1 MKNHIKNTTV
11 LLFSALCISLFLA
24 GCYDSITPIEPNAA
38 GFHTAEFLTV
48 QESPFVSGIS
58 GLATDGER
66 IVGISYEEGI
76 ICSKDAGV
84 NWIRID
90 GDVIQDNFVD
100 GILFNAVAWGDGFF
114 LAGGDG
120 GKAAYSEDGLKWY
133 AGVIGPMSPKNIVC
147 IAVGRIMGKTVFVA
161 AGSDGRI
168 AHAVD
173 SPKGPWYMASLTPF
187 GTADGLGETIRALSF
202 GVVSGC
208 GMFVAV
214 GDGGKI
220 AFMNDLSG
228 KWYGSRA
235 GTGETFRGIAFGN
248 DRFIAVGDNGLM
260 KSCSDPA
267 TYHWLSITGTDFK
280 LRPFYGIVFD
290 SAINHFIAFGAE
302 SVIGFSEYGVSWTA
316 ASFQAR
322 FSDGMSAIT
331 CTKQRIVIGGSD
343 GTLAYSN

>member
-1 MKNHIKNTTV
+1 MKKRIKTTAV
-11 LLFSALCISLFLA
+11 LFFSAPCILLFLA
-24 GCYDSITPIEPNAA
+24 GCYDSITPIEPNVA
-38 GFHTAEFLTV
+38 GFHMV
-48 QESPFVSGIS
+48 QNPPFVSRIS
-58 GLATDGER
+58 GMAADGDR

-76 ICSKDAGV
+76 VYSEDDGV

-90 GDVIQDNFVD
+90 NDDIQDNFID
-100 GILFNAVAWGDGFF
+100 GIFFNAVAWGDGFF

-120 GKAAYSEDGLKWY
+120 GKAAYSEDGLKWH
-133 AGVIGPMSPKNIVC
+133 AGVIGPMSPKNILC
-147 IAVGRIMGKTVFVA
+147 IAIGRIMNQTVFVA
-161 AGSDGRI
+161 AGNDGRI
-168 AHAVD
+168 AHAAG
-173 SPKGPWYMASLTPF
+173 SPRGPWYMASLTPF

-202 GVVSGC
+202 GVVDGS

-214 GDGGKI
+214 GDDGKI

-248 DRFIAVGDNGLM
+248 DRFIAVGDNGIM
-260 KSCSDPA
+260 KTCSDPA
-267 TYHWLSITGTDFK
+267 AYHWLSITDTDFT

-290 SAINHFIAFGAE
+290 SAINHFIVFGAE

-331 CTKQRIVIGGSD
+331 CTKRRIVIGGAD

>member
-1 MKNHIKNTTV
+1 MKKRIKTVAV
-11 LLFSALCISLFLA
+11 LLFSALYIFPFLV

-38 GFHTAEFLTV
+38 GFHTV
-48 QESPFVSGIS
+48 QDSPFVSRIS
-58 GLATDGER
+58 GMATDGER
-66 IVGISYEEGI
+66 IVGVSYEEGI
-76 ICSKDAGV
+76 AYSENDGV
-84 NWIRID
+84 SWTWTDN
-90 GDVIQDNFVD
+90 IQDNFVD

-133 AGVIGPMSPKNIVC
+133 AGVIGPMNPKNILCVA
-147 IAVGRIMGKTVFVA
+147 IGRIMNKTVFVA
-161 AGSDGRI
+161 AGNDGRI
-168 AHAVD
+168 AHAVG

-187 GTADGLGETIRALSF
+187 GTADSLGETIRALSF
-202 GVVSGC
+202 GVVNGSGV
-208 GMFVAV
+208 FVAA
-214 GDGGKI
+214 GDDGKI

-235 GTGETFRGIAFGN
+235 GTGETFRGVAFGN
-248 DRFIAVGDNGLM
+248 DRFIAVGDNGIM
-260 KSCSDPA
+260 KICSDPA
-267 TYHWLSITGTDFK
+267 TYHWVSITGTDFK
-280 LRPFYGIVFD
+280 LRPFYGIAFD
-290 SAINHFIAFGAE
+290 SAVNHFIVFGAE

-331 CTKQRIVIGGSD
+331 CTKRRIVIGGAD